1 MKQLNDNPGIIPIK
15 LGTAKLRQ
23 SSFTLIHYYDLN
35 PLILEINTLNI
46 KSNNLT
52 LLIYQNKNYTFDSIN
67 YLNILNVL
75 QERVNSEINQIIP
88 RSDRIKRG
96 LINALG
102 SVFKTI
108 SGNLDASDGERYNTL
123 INNLQTNQKNLA
135 ENILKQNS
143 LSLRVINK
151 FNSTV
156 KQILHNEKLLEF
168 KINQI
173 EQIVQGAVY
182 RENSMF
188 IKDTLIQLINIYEI
202 VDNVLQDI
210 ENSIAFSKSRI
221 FHSSIVKTED
231 LFNELINI
239 QNIVGIA
246 KMPLN
251 VTFENIL
258 ILEKIIEVEC
268 YILNN
273 RITYLLK
280 IPLTFKENFDYFH
293 LYSVP
298 VFVKSLFKV
307 VIAKNKFLLKNKLH
321 YTFQTNK
328 CHDTRDQLFICD
340 ESDVRE
346 VKDQDSCAVQ
356 LLDEIQNLSQCH
368 QIEAQISHS
377 FSKQLS
383 SSNNWIYVTPF
394 EEIINLKCLQQEES
408 VRIIGTYLLEIPSN
422 CQVKTNNELIT
433 NSQKTIK
440 FKTQPFLFSDFHE
453 NTFFIH
459 SVNLS
464 AHIDNVNLDE
474 LYKLKSEIK
483 DNKPQLVFEKVSAI
497 PSAWTI
503 GMYVLLF
510 IVCIYV
516 AWKKWKTPTP
526 QQRDVPLED
535 VRLP

>member
-1 MKQLNDNPGIIPIK
+1 MK
-15 LGTAKLRQ
+15 LGTAKLQQ
-23 SSFTLIHYYDLN
+23 SSFTLIHYFDLN
-35 PLILEINTLNI
+35 SLILEINKLNI

-52 LLIYQNKNYTFDSIN
+52 LLINKNKNYTFDSIN

-75 QERVNSEINQIIP
+75 QDRVHSELNQIIP
-88 RSDRIKRG
+88 RSERIKRG
-96 LINALG
+96 IINALG

-108 SGNLDASDGERYNTL
+108 SGNLDASDGERYDTL

-188 IKDTLIQLINIYEI
+188 IKDALIQLINIYQI
-202 VDNVLQDI
+202 VDNILQDI

-221 FHSSIVKTED
+221 FHSSIMKTED

-239 QNIVGIA
+239 QKIVGID

-258 ILEKIIEVEC
+258 LYEKFIQVEC
-268 YILNN
+268 YILHN

-280 IPLTFKENFDYFH
+280 IPLTFKETFDYFH

-298 VFVKSLFKV
+298 VYVKGLFKV

-356 LLDEIQNLSQCH
+356 LLGEIQNLSQCY
-368 QIEAQISHS
+368 QIETKISHS

-394 EEIINLKCLQQEES
+394 EEIMNLKCLQQEES
-408 VRIIGTYLLEIPSN
+408 VRVFGTYLLEVPVN
-422 CQVKTNNELIT
+422 CRVKTNNELIF
-433 NSQKTIK
+433 NNQKSIK
-440 FKTQPFLFSDFHE
+440 VKPQPFLFSDFYG
-453 NTFFIH
+453 NIDLLQ

-464 AHIDNVNLDE
+464 AHIDNINLDE

-483 DNKPQLVFEKVSAI
+483 DNKPQLVFEKVSAV

-503 GMYVLLF
+503 GIYVLLS

-516 AWKKWKTPTP
+516 ALKKWKKPTP
-526 QQRDVPLED
+526 QQREVPLED